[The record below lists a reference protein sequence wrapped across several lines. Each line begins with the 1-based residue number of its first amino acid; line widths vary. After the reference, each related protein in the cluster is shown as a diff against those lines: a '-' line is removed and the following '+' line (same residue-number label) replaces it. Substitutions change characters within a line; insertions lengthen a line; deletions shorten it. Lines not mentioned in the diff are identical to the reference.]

1 MDVGIVSF
9 EKPETVYCLRFS
21 LCGTHLISKLVFLL
35 CSGFIGDSKKD
46 MIENRCDIMKY
57 LTECLFLL
65 WFVFLFFCGSTLKCF
80 CSSESPTQYMLFYGN
95 FKNFVTLSSFT
106 SLNMPLGLWFRSFRH
121 LSIHFQAPQHSITSP
136 GM

>member
-65 WFVFLFFCGSTLKCF
+65 WFVFFFFAEAL
-80 CSSESPTQYMLFYGN
+80 
-95 FKNFVTLSSFT
+95 
-106 SLNMPLGLWFRSFRH
+106 
-121 LSIHFQAPQHSITSP
+121 
-136 GM
+136 